1 MAGRNVWRIQIIYHK
16 KVSSPMSKLGEAK
29 TLGGI
34 GSILL
39 LIPAVNIV
47 GYILILIATKYI
59 SDGLGDRSIFDNMLY
74 AVIAGIVGVAA
85 AAVIIFTGAIFGVF
99 TFTASAIGGVIAGL
113 AVAWIALIVS
123 SIFIRRA
130 YDTMATKLN
139 VGMFRTAGLLYFI
152 GAILTIVLIGFVILL
167 VAAILQ
173 IIAYFSIQDVAQ
185 GVQPQPASQPTMQQA
200 PEPGMKFC
208 PSCGTQLS
216 SSTAFCSKC
225 GAKQP

>member
-1 MAGRNVWRIQIIYHK
+1 
-16 KVSSPMSKLGEAK
+16 MSKLGDAK
-29 TLGGI
+29 TMGGI
-34 GSILL
+34 GAILL
-39 LIPAVNIV
+39 LIPGVSIV

-59 SDGLGDRSIFDNMLY
+59 SDGIGDKSIFDNMLY
-74 AVIAGIVGVAA
+74 AVVAGIIGVAA
-85 AAVIIFTGAIFGVF
+85 GAFIIFTGAIFGIF
-99 TFTASAIGGVIAGL
+99 TFAMSAIGGVIAGL

-173 IIAYFSIQDVAQ
+173 IIAYFSIQEAAQ
-185 GVQPQPASQPTMQQA
+185 GAQPQPMPQPTAQTAQ
-200 PEPGMKFC
+200 PGMKFC
-208 PSCGTQLS
+208 PSCGTQLAS
-216 SSTAFCSKC
+216 SATFCSKC
-225 GAKQP
+225 GAQQP